1 MKWICPATA
10 GLLSSIVRLVTGW
23 FMKANNAEAPDS
35 SNALDTMKWIITFV
49 LLAAAVVGNYLYGEL
64 SVVARAAGVIVLIAV
79 ALGVAATTFK
89 GKAAIVFARE
99 SRMEVRKVVW
109 PTRQETMQ
117 TTLIVLAVSIVMA
130 LVLWGIDG
138 IMVRLVAFV
147 TGV

>member
-1 MKWICPATA
+1 
-10 GLLSSIVRLVTGW
+10 
-23 FMKANNAEAPDS
+23 MKANNAETPDS
-35 SNALDTMKWIITFV
+35 SNGADMMKWILTFV
-49 LLAAAVVGNYLYGEL
+49 LLAAAVVGNYLYGEM
-64 SVVARAAGVIVLIAV
+64 SVVIRAAGVVVLIAA
-79 ALGVAATTFK
+79 ALGVSATTTK

-117 TTLIVLAVSIVMA
+117 TALIVLAVCIVMA

-147 TGV
+147 TGI

>member
-1 MKWICPATA
+1 
-10 GLLSSIVRLVTGW
+10 
-23 FMKANNAEAPDS
+23 MKANNAETPDS
-35 SNALDTMKWIITFV
+35 SNAADIFKWLIAF
-49 LLAAAVVGNYLYGEL
+49 LLIAAAVAGNAVLGGSRPDSSLTLYEL
-64 SVVARAAGVIVLIAV
+64 SVVARAAGAVVLIAA
-79 ALGVAATTFK
+79 ALGVAAMTVK
-89 GKAAIVFARE
+89 GKAAISFARE

-138 IMVRLVAFV
+138 IMVRLVAFA